1 MDHGGEGLMRV
12 RLLTDRFRIR
22 EGNKIR
28 YFTKGDVF
36 EAGDPQGQRLVKIGA
51 AVPAGV
57 IAEQTVD
64 EGEDHPEDEPNLDA
78 VAPDEAPVVDETST
92 ITRPANAH
100 NRDKWD
106 AYARAMKID
115 PTQFKTKDE
124 LIAAIPA

>member
-1 MDHGGEGLMRV
+1 MEL
-12 RLLTDRFRIR
+12 RLVSDRFRKR
-22 EGNKIR
+22 VGDNDYE

-36 EAGDPQGQRLVKIGA
+36 TVDEAKGAHLIKIGA
-51 AVPAGV
+51 AVPADV
-57 IAEQTVD
+57 ITEQPVD